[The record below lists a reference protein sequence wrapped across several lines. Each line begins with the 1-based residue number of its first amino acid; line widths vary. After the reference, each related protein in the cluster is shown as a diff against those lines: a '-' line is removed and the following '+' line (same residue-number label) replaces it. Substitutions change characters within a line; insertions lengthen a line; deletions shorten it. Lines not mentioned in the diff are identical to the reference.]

1 MINIENNEAKRKINV
16 ARNKIDNVPKLADS
30 IIALKNELDLEKEKE

>member
-16 ARNKIDNVPKLADS
+16 ARKKIDHVPKHADT
-30 IIALKNELDLEKEKE
+30 IFALKNELDLEKERE